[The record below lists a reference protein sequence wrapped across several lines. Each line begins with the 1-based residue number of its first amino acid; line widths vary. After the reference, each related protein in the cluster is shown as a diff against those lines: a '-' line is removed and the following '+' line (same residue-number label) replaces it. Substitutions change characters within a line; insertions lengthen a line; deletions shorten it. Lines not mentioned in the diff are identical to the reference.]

1 MEKFIYN
8 IEHTRRINY
17 FRWKQMNDKERF
29 YYKQD
34 PLAEERAMKLFD
46 EMYPKMV
53 NNNWSYDA
61 NGSPVEDELQ

>member
-1 MEKFIYN
+1 
-8 IEHTRRINY
+8 
-17 FRWKQMNDKERF
+17 MNNTERF